1 MNSLVQLVQRMD
13 NHFEVDIPVIVEGI
27 HLPGMEDNFLPVED
41 IREMG
46 ILLLPDYILLRSSYS
61 IDLIVEGV
69 DFLLDSMA
77 CSIES
82 PEKKITLQLHMEI

>member
-1 MNSLVQLVQRMD
+1 MNSLVLLVQRKD

-27 HLPGMEDNFLPVED
+27 LLLGMEDIHLPVED
-41 IREMG
+41 IPEMG
-46 ILLLPDYILLRSSYS
+46 ILLLLPDYILLRSSYS

-82 PEKKITLQLHMEI
+82 PEQKLH